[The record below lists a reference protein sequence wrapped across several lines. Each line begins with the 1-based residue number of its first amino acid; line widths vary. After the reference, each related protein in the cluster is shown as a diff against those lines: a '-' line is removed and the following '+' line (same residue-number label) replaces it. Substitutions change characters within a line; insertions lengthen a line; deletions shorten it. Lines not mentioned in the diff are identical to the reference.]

1 MRRWLAAALMA
12 VSLMGGALLGPPA
25 AAEEAPDIR
34 YAVAVLAYDRGKY
47 DEALSTFRELADTGT
62 PEAEFM
68 LGAMYFYGKG
78 VVRDDVLAAIWFHK
92 AANKGNANAQFALG
106 SMLIGGL
113 GVRQDLVEAYTWL
126 TLASNDGLP
135 ALRQQAILLREQAA
149 RLMRPDEVAKATRE
163 AADWSPSRSGLTWG
177 D

>member
-1 MRRWLAAALMA
+1 MRRLIAAALVATVLA
-12 VSLMGGALLGPPA
+12 VPA
-25 AAEEAPDIR
+25 SAVEEPDVR
-34 YAVAVLAYDRGKY
+34 YAVAVMAYDKGRYDAALTGFRG
-47 DEALSTFRELADTGT
+47 LADTGD

-92 AANKGNANAQFALG
+92 SANKGNPNAQFALG

-126 TLASNDGLP
+126 TLAGNEGLP
-135 ALRQQAILLREQAA
+135 ALRQQAIVLREQAA
-149 RLMRPDEVAKATRE
+149 RLMRPDEVSEATRE

-177 D
+177 N